1 MTVTKNNVRDLI
13 ESYLKDNKIKYTTNY
28 EDSKGLIY
36 EIYVGSLECTIQVEY
51 DLDNDED
58 NYIVLQLF
66 TQVGKYDGRSLYH
79 QDWDNEN
86 KFLDSIEDEI
96 EQLIDATKKL
106 NAVINKIRN
115 KIEQIQEICD
125 ENELD
130 INEFIS
136 LNYDFD

>member
-1 MTVTKNNVRDLI
+1 MTVTKNNVRDSI

-28 EDSKGLIY
+28 EDSKGLVY
-36 EIYVGSLECTIQVEY
+36 EIYVGSLECNIQVEY
-51 DLDNDED
+51 YLDNDED

-66 TQVGKYDGRSLYH
+66 TQVGKYNGRSIYH

-86 KFLDSIEDEI
+86 KSLDSMEDEI